1 MKNFLGQTLGPRLRA
16 ARRAK
21 ALTSVVC
28 AKAVGV
34 SQPAW
39 NMWEMGVRLPK
50 IELLAEICDL
60 LGTTPNVLLG
70 FEAPPAP
77 APSALS
83 APPRETNITTG
94 DNSTVVSGGVN
105 GSGNIVGSTITV
117 TPPEKSTSPST
128 SPSTAKR
135 KRAKK

>member
-77 APSALS
+77 APFALS
-83 APPRETNITTG
+83 APPRETKIRTG
-94 DNSTVVSGGVN
+94 DIKGN
-105 GSGNIVGSTITV
+105 GNIVGSTITV
-117 TPPEKSTSPST
+117 NAPPQSTSPST
-128 SPSTAKR
+128 SPSTARKR
-135 KRAKK
+135 KAKG

>member
-77 APSALS
+77 ASSALS
-83 APPRETNITTG
+83 APPSGIKTG
-94 DNSTVVSGGVN
+94 DNSPVVIGGV
-105 GSGNIVGSTITV
+105 SVVGNHNNV
-117 TPPEKSTSPST
+117 TPPPQSSSSSTT
-128 SPSTAKR
+128 RR
-135 KRAKK
+135 KRTKK

>member
-70 FEAPPAP
+70 FEAPP
-77 APSALS
+77 LRDS
-83 APPRETNITTG
+83 APPRETKIRTG
-94 DNSTVVSGGVN
+94 DINGGLNVF
-105 GSGNIVGSTITV
+105 GDGNTIA
-117 TPPEKSTSPST
+117 PPQSTSSSQST
-128 SPSTAKR
+128 SKKKKAKS
-135 KRAKK
+135 K

>member
-50 IELLAEICDL
+50 IELLMEICDL
-60 LGTTPNVLLG
+60 LETTPNDLLG
-70 FEAPPAP
+70 FEPPPAS
-77 APSALS
+77 APS
-83 APPRETNITTG
+83 APPRETNNVSASDNAQVAIGNNITQI
-94 DNSTVVSGGVN
+94 NSTKKKG
-105 GSGNIVGSTITV
+105 
-117 TPPEKSTSPST
+117 
-128 SPSTAKR
+128 KR
-135 KRAKK
+135 K